1 MQSEGKL
8 QQKIDKQLLLARQ
21 PIFNAEVEIVAY
33 ELLFREFD
41 SDEARVVDGDQATS
55 AVIINAFTN
64 LDLGQ
69 LVGEHQAYI
78 NFTSNLLE
86 MDLPIDPSRCVIEIL
101 EDIKI
106 TPKLIAQV
114 KRLKSKGHQIA
125 LDDFVYTP
133 AAEPLLPLVDVIKLD
148 LLALSEQQLSE
159 MVERFQ
165 PLDALLLAE
174 KVESQEVLDKCRQ
187 MGFVLFQ
194 GNFLRKPEP
203 IKGKKMTANKLV
215 VLELLNRLQDPKS
228 TMGELEKYVQ
238 RDPVLGFKTMK
249 LVNSAYYQPRHKI
262 ESLSRAMTYLGMD
275 AMRSLASLL
284 ALAEMSDKPDAL
296 RAHALEKAKLCEVM
310 GAKFRKDESAV
321 FYSVGLLSSMDAYF
335 DQPLPALV
343 ESMSLREDV
352 KAALLEGE
360 GELGLVLDTAENI
373 QKGTFSEINW
383 QGLAD
388 LGLGPAEINEIYLS
402 VIEWQSNMSGEV
414 FDLL

>member
-1 MQSEGKL
+1 
-8 QQKIDKQLLLARQ
+8 
-21 PIFNAEVEIVAY
+21 
-33 ELLFREFD
+33 
-41 SDEARVVDGDQATS
+41 
-55 AVIINAFTN
+55 
-64 LDLGQ
+64 
-69 LVGEHQAYI
+69 
-78 NFTSNLLE
+78 
-86 MDLPIDPSRCVIEIL
+86 
-101 EDIKI
+101 
-106 TPKLIAQV
+106 
-114 KRLKSKGHQIA
+114 
-125 LDDFVYTP
+125 
-133 AAEPLLPLVDVIKLD
+133 
-148 LLALSEQQLSE
+148 
-159 MVERFQ
+159 
-165 PLDALLLAE
+165 
-174 KVESQEVLDKCRQ
+174 
-187 MGFVLFQ
+187 
-194 GNFLRKPEP
+194 
-203 IKGKKMTANKLV
+203 
-215 VLELLNRLQDPKS
+215 
-228 TMGELEKYVQ
+228 MGELEKYVQ

>member
-1 MQSEGKL
+1 L
-8 QQKIDKQLLLARQ
+8 QQKIEKQLLLARQ
-21 PIFNAEVEIVAY
+21 PIFNTDVEIVAY

-41 SDEARVVDGDQATS
+41 PDQAKVVDGDHATS

-69 LVGEHQAYI
+69 LVGDCKAYI

-86 MDLPIDPSRCVIEIL
+86 MDLPIDPTRCVIEIL
-101 EDIKI
+101 EDIEI
-106 TPKLIAQV
+106 TPKLLAQV
-114 KRLKSKGHQIA
+114 ERLKLKGHQIA
-125 LDDFVYTP
+125 LDDFIYTP
-133 AAEPLLPLVDVIKLD
+133 AAEPLLPMVDVIKLD
-148 LLALSEQQLSE
+148 LLALSEQQLDD

-174 KVESQEVLDKCRQ
+174 KVESQEMLDKCRQ
-187 MGFVLFQ
+187 KGFVLFQ
-194 GNFLRKPEP
+194 GNFLSKPEP
-203 IKGKKMTANKLV
+203 IEGKKMTANKLV
-215 VLELLNRLQDPKS
+215 VLDLLNRLQDPKS
-228 TMGELEKYVQ
+228 TMSELEKYVE
-238 RDPVLGFKTMK
+238 RDPVIGFKTMK

-310 GAKFRKDESAV
+310 GAKFRKKESAV

-352 KAALLEGE
+352 KLALLEHAGQ
-360 GELGLVLDTAENI
+360 LGLILNTAENI
-373 QKGTFSEINW
+373 QKGAFSEIDW
-383 QGLAD
+383 VQLDG
-388 LGLGPAEINEIYLS
+388 LGLRPAEINEMYLA
-402 VIEWQSNMSGEV
+402 VIEWQSNMVGDV
-414 FDLL
+414 FDQF